1 MLFALLKRRPAPFC
15 ILDEIDTA
23 LDEKNVYTLANL
35 ISSFNNAIQFIIIS
49 HRKGTM
55 EASNA
60 LYGVSME
67 EKGVS
72 SLVSVKFEA
81 AV

>member
-1 MLFALLKRRPAPFC
+1 M
-15 ILDEIDTA
+15 LDEIDTA
-23 LDEKNVYTLANL
+23 LDEKNVYMLANL
-35 ISSFNNAIQFIIIS
+35 IKNFNEDIQFIIIS

-72 SLVSVKFEA
+72 SLVSVRLEDQKPA
-81 AV
+81 